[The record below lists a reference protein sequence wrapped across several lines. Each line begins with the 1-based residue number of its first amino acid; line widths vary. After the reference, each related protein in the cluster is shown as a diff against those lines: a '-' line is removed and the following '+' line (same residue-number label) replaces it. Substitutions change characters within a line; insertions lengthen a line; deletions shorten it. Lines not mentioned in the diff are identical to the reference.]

1 MRCKFTT
8 HLSCAVQAADCGL
21 PTQAAESL
29 QDGEGHPGQLK
40 SIHLVG
46 MKLSLPCRELACQQ
60 LLIQAHKSPAALLQV
75 HFMNHANLLVDFV

>member
-1 MRCKFTT
+1 M
-8 HLSCAVQAADCGL
+8 QAADCSL

-46 MKLSLPCRELACQQ
+46 VKLRLPCRKLACEH
-60 LLIQAHKSPAALLQV
+60 LLIQAHKVPAALLQV
-75 HFMNHANLLVDFV
+75 HFMNHANLQVDFV